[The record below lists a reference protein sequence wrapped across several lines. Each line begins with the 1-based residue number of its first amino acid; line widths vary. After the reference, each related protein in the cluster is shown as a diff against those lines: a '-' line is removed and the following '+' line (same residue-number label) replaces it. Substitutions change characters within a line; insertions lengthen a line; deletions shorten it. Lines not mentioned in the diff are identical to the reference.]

1 MCLPLLAAPAAAAA
15 AGGAGTAAT
24 VGLGTKIAA
33 GAMLAGGLTSAYGQ
47 YQQGQYQGDVADEN
61 ARRMRMEAADAEVRG
76 GMDADRVRRQG
87 KAVAGQQAA
96 AAAASG
102 VRIDSGSA
110 LDILTETAELS
121 ERDAMVVANNAK
133 RQAYGYRTAAADS
146 RSQGAMAR
154 RAGTFGAGSTIL
166 GSAGSAG
173 ATYFGAT

>member
-1 MCLPLLAAPAAAAA
+1 MCLPLLAA
-15 AGGAGTAAT
+15 G
-24 VGLGTKIAA
+24 VGTKIAA

-61 ARRMRMEAADAEVRG
+61 ARRLRMEAADAELRG
-76 GMDADRVRRQG
+76 GMEGDQIRREG
-87 KAVAGQQAA
+87 RKVAGQQAA
-96 AAAASG
+96 SIAASG
-102 VRIDSGSA
+102 VSMASGSP

-121 ERDAMVVANNAK
+121 ERDAMVAENNAK
-133 RQAYGYRTAAADS
+133 RAAYGYRTAATDS

-154 RAGTFGAGSTIL
+154 RAGTFGAGATIL